1 MGNNQSVSSS
11 SADFAHSS
19 NGGSVPNIPFGS
31 SSPFIEEDS
40 SIFDDIGSLSDKN
53 EEYLAQVI
61 HQIMAKDEVL
71 AIIHRSL
78 GEPSHKKAKQV
89 RKRKRRCTAESLQQS
104 VWGQLMLS
112 IQEEIAESG
121 VLPLSDLQKT
131 FRLRFREDPT
141 RNALSFLCSFVH

>member
-1 MGNNQSVSSS
+1 MGNNQSLSSS

-19 NGGSVPNIPFGS
+19 NGSSVPNVPCGS
-31 SSPFIEEDS
+31 SSPFIEKDYS
-40 SIFDDIGSLSDKN
+40 FFDDIGSLSDKN

-71 AIIHRSL
+71 AIIRRSL

-112 IQEEIAESG
+112 IQEEIAESV

-131 FRLRFREDPT
+131 FRLRFRYH
-141 RNALSFLCSFVH
+141 RSLS